1 MQETEKNKTLLLVL
15 SLLKESHEEYKKY
28 ISHGKKFVYTKKIRS
43 INQEIYDLLKSY
55 TVPNSPAL
63 AKVIKDVIEHLEQWI
78 PLWDSEKNNLL
89 PNDNDVFVFGG
100 YKRYP
105 KNFEEIAN
113 SYIKE
118 NQ

>member
-1 MQETEKNKTLLLVL
+1 MIETEKNKTLLLVL

-28 ISHGKKFVYTKKIRS
+28 LRHGKKFVHTKKIRS
-43 INQEIYDLLKSY
+43 INQDVYDLLKTY
-55 TVPNSPAL
+55 TGPNSPEL
-63 AKVIKDVIEHLEQWI
+63 AAVIKDVIEHLEQWI
-78 PLWDSEKNNLL
+78 PLWDSQKNKLI
-89 PNDNDVFVFGG
+89 PNDNDTFVFGD

-105 KNFEEIAN
+105 KNFEDIAN